1 VPRTDARVFGRG
13 LNNNFHLAGYSL
25 AGKAGFRL
33 YVLKRLFLIAE
44 TKAGYITLPDIL
56 LRNEQPER
64 ANQNI
69 FFGKKWV
76 QWALILILV
85 TDISTAEPSTFED
98 ARI

>member
-69 FFGKKWV
+69 FLGKNGCSG
-76 QWALILILV
+76 L
-85 TDISTAEPSTFED
+85 
-98 ARI
+98 